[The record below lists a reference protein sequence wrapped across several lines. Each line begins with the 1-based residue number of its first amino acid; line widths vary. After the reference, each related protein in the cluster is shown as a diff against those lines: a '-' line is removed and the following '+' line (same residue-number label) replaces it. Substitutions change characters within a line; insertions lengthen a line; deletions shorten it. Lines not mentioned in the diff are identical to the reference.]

1 MGANVDPKPAVLA
14 QFAVLGSVYARL
26 LHGKA
31 AAAGRPAVER
41 LRGAQGDA
49 ADARRAPAADAGPIP
64 AGGADFGY
72 VGYVEGRDIFRGEV
86 DVVVTDGFTG
96 NVVLKS
102 VEGAAEVILDM
113 VREEVARAGLLSK
126 LGAALMTA
134 RCSGL
139 RRRTDYAEHGG
150 APLLGVDG
158 VALICHGGS
167 NAMAMKNAV
176 LVADRF
182 AQMGLRK
189 ELTAAVA
196 RHTPSVGR
204 CAACAAGRGRRIS

>member
-1 MGANVDPKPAVLA
+1 M
-14 QFAVLGSVYARL
+14 
-26 LHGKA
+26 
-31 AAAGRPAVER
+31 
-41 LRGAQGDA
+41 
-49 ADARRAPAADAGPIP
+49 
-64 AGGADFGY
+64 
-72 VGYVEGRDIFRGEV
+72 
-86 DVVVTDGFTG
+86 TDGFTG

-126 LGAALMTA
+126 LGAALMTGA
-134 RCSGL
+134 LKKL

-167 NAMAMKNAV
+167 NAMAIKNAV

-182 AQMGLRK
+182 AQMGLRT

-196 RHTPSVGR
+196 PQRASGTAPPPV
-204 CAACAAGRGRRIS
+204 AGALS